1 MSAARAAAPEAGRD
15 LLELYDATLPT
26 VYGYLLHRCGQPADA
41 EDLTTETY
49 LAAAAELRAGRIPR
63 MDKAWLLGIARHK
76 LADHWRRQAREERRL
91 EAVAG
96 LPVDFA
102 DPWEEQLDAQ
112 LARQALQRLP
122 HPHRAALTLRYVDDL
137 PVPQVAATLGR
148 SLHATESLLA
158 RARTAFRDAYTAI
171 GGTR

>member
-15 LLELYDATLPT
+15 LLQLYDATLPT
-26 VYGYLLHRCGQPADA
+26 VFGYLLHRCGDRQDA

-49 LAAAAELRAGRIPR
+49 LAAATELRAGRQPQL
-63 MDKAWLLGIARHK
+63 DSAWILGIARHK
-76 LADHWRRQAREERRL
+76 LIDHWRRKEREERRL

-96 LPVDFA
+96 LAVDFA
-102 DPWEEQLDAQ
+102 DPWEERLDAQ
-112 LARQALQRLP
+112 LANEALRQLP

-137 PVPQVAATLGR
+137 PVPQVAAALGR

-158 RARTAFRDAYTAI
+158 RARSSFRDAYTAI
-171 GGTR
+171 GGVR